1 MCADD
6 INDNATDDDDDAN
19 DDDANDDDA
28 NDDDDNDDDEGLRIF
43 QTELCLGTGQPS
55 SSRST
60 EL

>member
-6 INDNATDDDDDAN
+6 NDDAN
-19 DDDANDDDA
+19 DDDEDDDNDDD
-28 NDDDDNDDDEGLRIF
+28 DDDEGLRIF